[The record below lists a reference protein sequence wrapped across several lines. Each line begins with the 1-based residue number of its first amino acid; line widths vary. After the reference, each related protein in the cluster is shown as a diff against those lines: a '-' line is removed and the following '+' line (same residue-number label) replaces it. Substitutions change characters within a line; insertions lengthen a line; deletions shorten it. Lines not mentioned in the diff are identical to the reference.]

1 MSCQILLIS
10 QIYILFFMR
19 HMHTSLCP
27 QYVFRLLFVFS
38 SFWMQLQ
45 SMGLSFRTAVIR
57 KRHYSGM
64 HRLQVIWF
72 TLSNSILLYIIN
84 LISYSHLA
92 KENYVPDE
100 VILWIYW
107 DLWLCVILSLY
118 DINLK
123 CCKIL
128 LPLRDINCS

>member
-10 QIYILFFMR
+10 QIYILFLVR

-92 KENYVPDE
+92 NENYVPDE

-107 DLWLCVILSLY
+107 DLGLCVILSLY

-128 LPLRDINCS
+128 LPLRVINCS